1 MQEDSFRGFVALPV
15 QTGIKAFLQS
25 FRAEAIKSFPD
36 YRFVQTENLHITLQF
51 LGNGV
56 RRSLVPEIRDV
67 IQTSAARTPG
77 FSISLGEAS
86 AFPEKGLP
94 RVLYIGIGHG
104 KTEIIKLARDLRAGL
119 ARLGFHDNKPFR
131 THITLA
137 RRKERAGSSYS
148 SSNEDLWAQSFSDFK
163 KGYLHKFGN
172 NPELHWQASE
182 VFLMDSQLT
191 PKGPV
196 YSVLASFPFPGQE

>member
-86 AFPEKGLP
+86 AFPEKACPEFCTSELATGKPKSLNLP
-94 RVLYIGIGHG
+94 GTCGPGWPVW
-104 KTEIIKLARDLRAGL
+104 DSM
-119 ARLGFHDNKPFR
+119 
-131 THITLA
+131 ITNLF
-137 RRKERAGSSYS
+137 E
-148 SSNEDLWAQSFSDFK
+148 
-163 KGYLHKFGN
+163 
-172 NPELHWQASE
+172 P
-182 VFLMDSQLT
+182 T
-191 PKGPV
+191 
-196 YSVLASFPFPGQE
+196 